1 MNNCSYTAA
10 GGYTCQVGGKA
21 APPPEQVIN
30 HPTIPIFESFK
41 TVEHPGK
48 KINQYKP
55 PKK

>member
-30 HPTIPIFESFK
+30 HPTVPIFESFNN
-41 TVEHPGK
+41 TVEHYK
-48 KINQYKP
+48 KPTYQKP
-55 PKK
+55 KPK